1 MYQAGSELAVS
12 SSEVQEFTKNLKQ
25 RKPSAEQVQ
34 ERVKKAERALARYSA
49 GESWR
54 FSLPWKYCVNLTIH
68 GLIGLRE
75 ENKAHT
81 RWARDPVIVQWSF

>member
-25 RKPSAEQVQ
+25 RKPTAEQVQ

-49 GESWR
+49 GESWK
-54 FSLPWKYCVNLTIH
+54 FSVGNSVHSTIH
-68 GLIGLRE
+68 GHIGLHE
-75 ENKAHT
+75 
-81 RWARDPVIVQWSF
+81 